1 MLSFLETMYR
11 AENGPYYKEADF
23 DLKLVA
29 KTARQL
35 VKEYEIAY
43 NPEEIINQDMQL
55 ADRVFAAGLEM
66 AARVGIYCR
75 STERVIQYSKE
86 EIRRA
91 LLEAP
96 AELEIGENKDAR
108 TLYARKLGDKRA
120 PLVFGG
126 NAGAPMDEETYYQTV
141 LSYMKEPLIDAIDHG
156 AITWVDGLEVKTGSP
171 LEITA
176 TRRELEALRRGAK
189 LLGRQGMPFIAAE
202 SSATA
207 LGDIAV
213 ASPEY
218 LRRSDIHLCP
228 LLSELKTDYHNL
240 SKVANFVEYGGLNG
254 NLPNPIV
261 GGYAGGPEATLITAV
276 ASFMLGT
283 VTNQAHLHLCHP
295 VHIRYTSTSTPE
307 VMWVE
312 CLVGQTFSRNTNLI
326 ILGDIFAT
334 CGAGTKE
341 LLYEVVANALVIA
354 VSAMHLLG
362 VAATNGKYPHASG
375 LEARLMAETGIAAA
389 KEAMDLAKANGILLE
404 LLKKYAHTFE
414 SPLLGLPYSQVYDTK
429 NIQPTAYWLKMYEEV
444 KAEAA
449 KLGINFVE

>member
-1 MLSFLETMYR
+1 MLSFVETMYR
-11 AENGPYYKEADF
+11 AENGPHCKEADF
-23 DLKLVA
+23 DLKLIN
-29 KTARQL
+29 KTARKL
-35 VKEYEIAY
+35 VQEFEIKY
-43 NPEEIINQDMQL
+43 NPTEIINQDLEM

-66 AARVGIYCR
+66 AAQVGVYCR
-75 STERVIQYSKE
+75 STERIIQYSKE

-96 AELEIGENKDAR
+96 AELVIGEYKDAR
-108 TLYARKLGDKRA
+108 TLYARKLSDRRI

-126 NAGAPMDEETYYQTV
+126 NAGAPMDEEMYYQTA
-141 LSYMKEPLIDAIDHG
+141 LSYIKEPLIDALDHG
-156 AITWVDGLEVKTGSP
+156 AITRVEGLEVKTGSP

-176 TRRELEALRRGAK
+176 TRRELEALRRGARS
-189 LLGRQGMPFIAAE
+189 LGRQGMPFIAAE

-261 GGYAGGPEATLITAV
+261 GGYAGGPEATLLTAV

-295 VHIRYTSTSTPE
+295 VHIRYTSTTTPE
-307 VMWVE
+307 TMWLE
-312 CLVGQTFSRNTNLI
+312 CLVGQSFSRNTDLI

-341 LLYEVVANALVIA
+341 LLYEVIANALVIS

-362 VAATNGKYPHASG
+362 VAATNGKYPNASG
-375 LEARLMAETGIAAA
+375 LETRLMAETGIAVA
-389 KEAMDLAKANGILLE
+389 KQGLDPGQANEIVLE
-404 LLKKYAHTFE
+404 LLSKYNHTFGN
-414 SPLLGLPYSQVYDTK
+414 PLLGLPYTEVYDSK
-429 NIQPTAYWLKMYEEV
+429 AVQPLDFWLKMYDEV
-444 KAEAA
+444 KNEAV
-449 KLGINFVE
+449 KLGINFME

>member
-11 AENGPYYKEADF
+11 AENGPYAKETDF
-23 DLKLVA
+23 DLKLIY
-29 KTARQL
+29 KTARKLAQ
-35 VKEYEIAY
+35 EYEIKY
-43 NPEEIINQDMQL
+43 KPDEIINQDLAM
-55 ADRVFAAGLEM
+55 ADRVFAAGVEM
-66 AARVGIYCR
+66 AAQVGLYCR
-75 STERVIQYSKE
+75 STERIIQYTKE
-86 EIRRA
+86 EVTQA
-91 LLEAP
+91 LREAP
-96 AELEIGENKDAR
+96 FELTIGAYKDAR
-108 TLYARKLGDKRA
+108 TLYARKISDPRT

-126 NAGAPMDEETYYQTV
+126 NAGAPMDEDTFYQTA
-141 LSYMKEPLIDAIDHG
+141 LSYIKEPLIDALDHG
-156 AITWVDGLEVKTGSP
+156 AITMVEGLEVKTGSP

-176 TRRELEALRRGAK
+176 TRRELELLRRGAK

-213 ASPEY
+213 AAPEY

-261 GGYAGGPEATLITAV
+261 GGYAGGPEATLITAM
-276 ASFMLGT
+276 ASFILGT
-283 VTNQAHLHLCHP
+283 VANQAHLHLCHP

-307 VMWVE
+307 TMWVE
-312 CLVGQTFSRNTNLI
+312 CLVGQAFSRNTNLI

-341 LLYEVVANALVIA
+341 LLYEVVANALAIS

-389 KEAMDLAKANGILLE
+389 KQGMDLPQANEIVLALV
-404 LLKKYAHTFE
+404 KQYDYTF
-414 SPLLGLPYSQVYDTK
+414 SNPLLGVPYHEVYDTQR
-429 NIQPTAYWLKMYEEV
+429 IQPKDDWLRLYHEV
-444 KAEAA
+444 KEEAS
-449 KLGINFVE
+449 KLGLDF